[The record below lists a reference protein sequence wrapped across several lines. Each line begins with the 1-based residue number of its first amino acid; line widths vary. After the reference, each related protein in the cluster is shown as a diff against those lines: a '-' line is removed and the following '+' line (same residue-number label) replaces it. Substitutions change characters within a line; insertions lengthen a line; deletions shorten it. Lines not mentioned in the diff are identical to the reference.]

1 MSMLPILRLFIV
13 VLTLA
18 CLFLPSQASA
28 QSLLQNTGGT
38 LQPQGN
44 QAQSTNN
51 SQNQTG
57 SPQNSGNQSALNQ
70 QNNQPLG
77 VVSNP
82 QQSNPDTVTQPSS
95 ELRASSSTL
104 RDSSLSTPVKFLLG
118 FLAVFLIVFF
128 VAYRFSR
135 LDFEEIGSFNES
147 QTTADSG
154 NQRRTKI
161 KKPKKK
167 RRKPHQR

>member
-1 MSMLPILRLFIV
+1 MIPILRFFTV
-13 VLTLA
+13 VLTFA
-18 CLFLPSQASA
+18 CLFLPSQVSA

-38 LQPQGN
+38 LQPQSN
-44 QAQSTNN
+44 QTQSTNN

-57 SPQNSGNQSALNQ
+57 SPQSSGNQSALNQ

-77 VVSNP
+77 VVSSP
-82 QQSNPDTVTQPSS
+82 QQSNPDTVAQPSS
-95 ELRASSSTL
+95 ELRASSTLQDST
-104 RDSSLSTPVKFLLG
+104 LSTPVKFLLG

-135 LDFEEIGSFNES
+135 LDFEEVGSFNES
-147 QTTADSG
+147 QTAADLGS
-154 NQRRTKI
+154 QRRIKTK
-161 KKPKKK
+161 KLKKKK